1 MRLSIELFLLF
12 LLTTLIAS
20 EPDPNFYIYLSFGQT
35 IMEGSA
41 SIEEEDLDEITERFQ
56 MMPVVNMPTKN
67 RVIGE
72 WYPAY
77 PPLSREYSGMST
89 LDFFG
94 RSLVKNLPENI
105 KVGVVNV
112 AFGASIAAFDED
124 KVEEYLNS
132 TAPQNIKFT
141 AENFFGNHPYK
152 VLIDTAKKAQK
163 NGVIK
168 GILYGKDEFNDIGDK
183 KLPEKLK
190 IIYERML
197 EDLNLKNEEVPL
209 LVGTLV
215 KDENGLSSSKN
226 VIANVSSVISN
237 SFAISAVGIR
247 KEGFKLLGTKMAEA
261 YINYL
266 GLKFYNQD
274 PNFYI
279 YLAFGQSIFEGGAKI
294 EQEDLDDITERFK
307 MMPVLDMPVKK
318 RVAGEWYQA
327 FPPLSRDYYG
337 ISPLDFFGRNLIKNL
352 PENITVGIVDVAIG
366 ASIDIFDEDVVES
379 YLNNSAPEYIKG
391 QASSFF
397 GNNPYKA
404 LIDNAKKAQ
413 KYGVI
418 KGILYGKDHLTDSR
432 ILNWPDKLELIYERI
447 LADLNLKTK
456 NVPLLVGSIIKNED
470 MFATDKNA
478 MDRISS
484 LILNSYTTLM
494 VGERSKENLKLLGK
508 KFAEDYLNYLG
519 LEYHDPDPDEP
530 DPNFYIFLAFGESNM
545 EGQGYI
551 EKQDR
556 MDISDRFKMMPAI
569 SFSNGNRKAG
579 EWYKANPPLCRDQT
593 RLSPLDYF
601 GRTLIEK
608 LQETKKVGVI
618 NVSVEEASI
627 VLFDEDR
634 STSYLQT
641 ADDWIQDIVSVYNN
655 NPFRVLVNSAKKAQK
670 SGIIKGILLH
680 QGESDSGDKNW
691 PKNVKIIYDK
701 LLEELNLKEEDVPL
715 LVGELV
721 SKEEGGLFYEHN
733 QIINTINKEI
743 TNSLVISSES
753 CPSQND
759 GYHFNSEGYRMMGK
773 RYGEAMYEYL
783 KDHNGI

>member
-1 MRLSIELFLLF
+1 
-12 LLTTLIAS
+12 
-20 EPDPNFYIYLSFGQT
+20 
-35 IMEGSA
+35 
-41 SIEEEDLDEITERFQ
+41 
-56 MMPVVNMPTKN
+56 
-67 RVIGE
+67 
-72 WYPAY
+72 
-77 PPLSREYSGMST
+77 
-89 LDFFG
+89 
-94 RSLVKNLPENI
+94 
-105 KVGVVNV
+105 
-112 AFGASIAAFDED
+112 
-124 KVEEYLNS
+124 
-132 TAPQNIKFT
+132 
-141 AENFFGNHPYK
+141 
-152 VLIDTAKKAQK
+152 
-163 NGVIK
+163 
-168 GILYGKDEFNDIGDK
+168 
-183 KLPEKLK
+183 
-190 IIYERML
+190 
-197 EDLNLKNEEVPL
+197 
-209 LVGTLV
+209 
-215 KDENGLSSSKN
+215 
-226 VIANVSSVISN
+226 
-237 SFAISAVGIR
+237 
-247 KEGFKLLGTKMAEA
+247 
-261 YINYL
+261 
-266 GLKFYNQD
+266 
-274 PNFYI
+274 
-279 YLAFGQSIFEGGAKI
+279 
-294 EQEDLDDITERFK
+294 

-447 LADLNLKTK
+447 LSDLNLKSK

-641 ADDWIQDIVSVYNN
+641 ADDWIQDFASVYNN

-733 QIINTINKEI
+733 QIIDTINKEI

>member
-1 MRLSIELFLLF
+1 MKFSIKIFLLF

-20 EPDPNFYIYLSFGQT
+20 EPDPNFYIYLAFGQT
-35 IMEGSA
+35 IMEGGA
-41 SIEEEDLDEITERFQ
+41 AIEQEDLDDVTERFQ
-56 MMPVVNMPTKN
+56 MMPVLNMPTKN
-67 RVIGE
+67 RVAGE
-72 WYPAY
+72 FYQAF
-77 PPLSREYSGMST
+77 PPLAREYSGVSI

-112 AFGASIAAFDED
+112 AFGASIDAFDED

-132 TAPQNIKFT
+132 TAPDHIKYI
-141 AENFFGNHPYK
+141 AEIAYDNNPYK

-163 NGVIK
+163 YGVIK
-168 GILYGKDEFNDIGDK
+168 GILVGKDILNNIKDIN
-183 KLPEKLK
+183 LSEKLK

-197 EDLNLKNEEVPL
+197 KDLNLKNEDVPL
-209 LVGTLV
+209 LVGAFV
-215 KDENGLSSSKN
+215 KEEKELSPSKN
-226 VIANVSSVISN
+226 VIANISSIISN
-237 SFAISAVGIR
+237 SFAICTIGTK
-247 KEGFKLLGTKMAEA
+247 KEGLKLLGTKMAET

-266 GLKFYNQD
+266 GLKFYDPD

-279 YLAFGQSIFEGGAKI
+279 FLAFGQSIFEGGAKI
-294 EQEDLDDITERFK
+294 EQEDLDDVTERFQ
-307 MMPVLDMPVKK
+307 MMPVLNMPTKN

-327 FPPLSRDYYG
+327 FPPLSREYYG
-337 ISPLDFFGRNLIKNL
+337 ISPLDFFGRSLVKNL
-352 PENITVGIVDVAIG
+352 PENIKVGIVNVAFG
-366 ASIDIFDEDVVES
+366 ASIDVFDEDIVEK
-379 YLNNSAPEYIKG
+379 YLNNTAPEYIKF
-391 QASSFF
+391 QAASFF
-397 GNNPYKA
+397 RNNPYKV
-404 LIDNAKKAQ
+404 LIDTAKKAQ

-418 KGILYGKDHLTDSR
+418 KGILYGKDGLTDNR
-432 ILNWPDKLELIYERI
+432 ILNWPDKLKLIYERM
-447 LADLNLKTK
+447 LKDLNLKNK
-456 NVPLLVGSIIKNED
+456 NAPLLVGTTIKNKD
-470 MFATDKNA
+470 WLTDAKNA
-478 MDRISS
+478 MDKIPS
-484 LILNSYTTLM
+484 LILNSYTILLE
-494 VGERSKENLKLLGK
+494 GESNKEIIKLLGK
-508 KFAEDYLNYLG
+508 RFTETYLKFLG

-556 MDISDRFKMMPAI
+556 VDISDRFKMMPAI

-608 LQETKKVGVI
+608 LPETKKVGVI

-634 STSYLQT
+634 ANSYLQT
-641 ADDWIQDIVSVYNN
+641 AEDWIQDIASVYNN
-655 NPFRVLVNSAKKAQK
+655 NPFRVLVNTAKKAQK
-670 SGIIKGILLH
+670 YGIIKGILLH

-691 PKNVKIIYDK
+691 PKNVKNIYDK
-701 LLEELNLKEEDVPL
+701 LLEELNLKEEDIPL

-733 QIINTINKEI
+733 QIINTISKEI
-743 TNSLVISSES
+743 TNSFVISSES

-773 RYGEAMYEYL
+773 RYGETMYKYL